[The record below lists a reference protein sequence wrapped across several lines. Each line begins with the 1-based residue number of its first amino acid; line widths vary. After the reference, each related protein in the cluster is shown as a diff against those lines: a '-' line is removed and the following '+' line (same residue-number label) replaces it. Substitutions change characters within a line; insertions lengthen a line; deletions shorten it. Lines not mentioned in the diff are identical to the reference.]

1 MSIQAQND
9 LIIGIASSNLYE
21 GCRKNGISKEVVS
34 DVLKGMIEYP
44 VCNTKCWLNKKLRI

>member
-1 MSIQAQND
+1 MSIQAQNY

-34 DVLKGMIEYP
+34 DVLKGMIENP
-44 VCNTKCWLNKKLRI
+44 ICNTKWLLNK

>member
-9 LIIGIASSNLYE
+9 LIIGIASRNLYV

-34 DVLKGMIEYP
+34 DVLKGMIENP
-44 VCNTKCWLNKKLRI
+44 VCNTECWLNK

>member
-9 LIIGIASSNLYE
+9 LIIGIASSKLYE

-34 DVLKGMIEYP
+34 DVLKGMIENP
-44 VCNTKCWLNKKLRI
+44 VCNTICWLNK